1 MVSLCLYA
9 SLWLRKIISLI
20 SIRKYIYIYIY
31 YTLNTYIYMYIYLLY
46 YIYTPI
52 YVCVSHWKHVWPL
65 WPYGFPHSKKS
76 GAPKNDA
83 SRDDQQKHHHFSPY
97 LVLCCIQYMFLRII
111 LYVLYIYTFM
121 YSYAG
126 CVLRLAQGQ
135 NRPGDLC
142 VFASINMY

>member
-1 MVSLCLYA
+1 MASLCLYA

-20 SIRKYIYIYIY
+20 SIRKYICVY
-31 YTLNTYIYMYIYLLY
+31 YTLNTYISIYIYLY
-46 YIYTPI
+46 TYICI
-52 YVCVSHWKHVWPL
+52 CVSHWKHVWPL
-65 WPYGFPHSKKS
+65 CPYGFPHSKKS

-83 SRDDQQKHHHFSPY
+83 SRDDQQKHHHYSPY
-97 LVLCCIQYMFLRII
+97 LVLCCIQYIFLRVI
-111 LYVLYIYTFM
+111 LYVLYINIYIYTFM

-142 VFASINMY
+142 VFAWINMY

>member
-1 MVSLCLYA
+1 MASLCLYA

-20 SIRKYIYIYIY
+20 SIRKYICILHIKYVYIYI
-31 YTLNTYIYMYIYLLY
+31 

-52 YVCVSHWKHVWPL
+52 YVYVFPIENMFDPYVPMDFPILKNLEPRRTTPPGMTNRNTTIIPL
-65 WPYGFPHSKKS
+65 ILSCAVYSIFFC
-76 GAPKNDA
+76 A
-83 SRDDQQKHHHFSPY
+83 SYCMYYIYKY
-97 LVLCCIQYMFLRII
+97 KYI
-111 LYVLYIYTFM
+111 YIYTFM

-142 VFASINMY
+142 VFAWINMY